1 MSSNIGPEAQAKYG
15 EFLDAKTL
23 EDRIRLLTEF
33 ISIVPKHKATEKI
46 VALNKTRL
54 KKLQQELADETER
67 KKAQTSGAVDPFSLK
82 KDSNQIM
89 VALISEFNE
98 HGEGAGKSRLLQYL
112 TGVREVVVGQY
123 TSIPVIGSYNW
134 NNVRFQLVEV
144 PALQDSQNIRRIMQA
159 IRHADFIFILVDMTR
174 DAVGQVDR
182 ILSMLYSYNI
192 VINREKPEIHFK
204 KTGSGGTQIIYNS
217 ASAKQSHIYEQNI
230 LNYASFLGKNLIIKI
245 NDYVSPLDIKF
256 AFSQNMVFKHAYL
269 VATKGD
275 LPNTQENFLNLII
288 RYGLDE
294 NSVVGFDKEK
304 IQGLV
309 SRFGKEKEWEKK
321 IAPLDESSSSANSE
335 KESLDQDFGKENVEA
350 AEKTENVEPL
360 SLDQDLSQT
369 PDEVEGDKQ
378 IEDYSISQI
387 DDFSYMGEIEGVLS
401 EADKKIDM
409 INEEDYLPL
418 FKIFPCAITYTDEGK
433 EIKKGLQNFPEHIL
447 KDLELIRIFTKS
459 KSGVDDRPMI
469 VKKGASVEDIA
480 VKIHKSLIET
490 FRFAF
495 IYREGDT
502 HKKKRVGLNY
512 PLEDLDILEIF
523 S

>member
-1 MSSNIGPEAQAKYG
+1 MVVIFGSKHTSTIGDLIEPNIGPEAQAKYG

-46 VALNKTRL
+46 VCIEQDKAKRVAARTC
-54 KKLQQELADETER
+54 DETER

-335 KESLDQDFGKENVEA
+335 KESLDQDFGKENAEL
-350 AEKTENVEPL
+350 AEKQRMPN
-360 SLDQDLSQT
+360 
-369 PDEVEGDKQ
+369 
-378 IEDYSISQI
+378 
-387 DDFSYMGEIEGVLS
+387 
-401 EADKKIDM
+401 
-409 INEEDYLPL
+409 
-418 FKIFPCAITYTDEGK
+418 
-433 EIKKGLQNFPEHIL
+433 H
-447 KDLELIRIFTKS
+447 
-459 KSGVDDRPMI
+459 
-469 VKKGASVEDIA
+469 
-480 VKIHKSLIET
+480 
-490 FRFAF
+490 
-495 IYREGDT
+495 
-502 HKKKRVGLNY
+502 
-512 PLEDLDILEIF
+512 
-523 S
+523 